1 MILPT
6 GIRGRIVAVSL
17 LLIPLTLVFNFTVKP
32 IYKAY
37 AATGEDIAAAQ
48 GDIGRYRRIIAEL
61 PALKAAVAQFE
72 QEQPLA
78 PFLLSGSNPALA
90 AAGMQRRLQEIAG
103 KHGVRIVSVRVQ
115 PPVPDGPLE
124 RISVQARL
132 SSDTAGLRGILYELE
147 ANRPY
152 VFVDDLTITARPRRR
167 NVSDDVLE
175 VRISLSGLRKPD
187 AAERQEL
194 SSG

>member
-1 MILPT
+1 M
-6 GIRGRIVAVSL
+6 
-17 LLIPLTLVFNFTVKP
+17 
-32 IYKAY
+32 
-37 AATGEDIAAAQ
+37 
-48 GDIGRYRRIIAEL
+48 
-61 PALKAAVAQFE
+61 AQFE

-187 AAERQEL
+187 AVERQEL
-194 SSG
+194 SNG

>member
-6 GIRGRIVAVSL
+6 GIRGRIVAVCL
-17 LLIPLTLVFNFTVKP
+17 LLIPLILIFNLTIKP

-37 AATGEDIAAAQ
+37 AATGEDIVAAQ
-48 GDIGRYRRIIAEL
+48 SDISRYRRIIAEL

-78 PFLLSGSNPALA
+78 PFLLAGSNPALA
-90 AAGMQRRLQEIAG
+90 AAGLQKRLQEIAG

-132 SSDTAGLRGILYELE
+132 SSDTAGLRDILYELE
-147 ANRPY
+147 AKRPY

-187 AAERQEL
+187 AAERPEL
-194 SSG
+194 TNG